1 MSHTYKVAKICEC
14 GFTTTNRGH
23 WSTHKNH
30 RCEYRAIKKDDEK
43 EQLKEQVK
51 VLKNDKEHLRE
62 QLQAKDRQIEEL
74 IKLSKKPRTVNHT
87 TNNRYVV
94 EQNVNV
100 FGKETMAHITPEQI
114 QGLLADPENA
124 VARLVKL
131 KHRKE
136 PVNSNVRCP
145 NLNRAIYQVVV
156 GEEGGEKEWENR
168 AKGEV
173 LEQLYDDNSC
183 LLESEATEDNTPFM
197 DHQDKIK
204 DSIGGSDGGRQY
216 KQQLDKIHNVL
227 VS

>member
-1 MSHTYKVAKICEC
+1 MSQLYKEPRCCKC
-14 GFTTTNRGH
+14 GYTTSHRGA
-23 WSTHKNH
+23 WSTHK
-30 RCEYRAIKKDDEK
+30 RSCKVIQK
-43 EQLKEQVK
+43 EEISA
-51 VLKNDKEHLRE
+51 DKERIASLE
-62 QLQAKDRQIEEL
+62 QQLAVKDRQIEEL

-100 FGKETMAHITPEQI
+100 FGNETMAHITPEQI

-183 LLESEATEDNTPFM
+183 LLESEATEDNTQFL

-204 DSIGGSDGGRQY
+204 ESIGGSDGGRQY
-216 KQQLDKIHNVL
+216 KQQLDKIHHVI
-227 VS
+227 VT